1 MTEVERQ
8 SLKKIDAKIRNLIAQ
23 FRVLQKENEDLYTEL
38 ESKETEIKTLKEELE
53 KRTQDYKNL
62 KLAKIIEVSDNDL
75 KESKMKITRLVR
87 EVNKC
92 INILS
97 AESVD

>member
-1 MTEVERQ
+1 MNEAERQ

-23 FRVLQKENEDLYTEL
+23 YLVLQKENEDLYTEL
-38 ESKETEIKTLKEELE
+38 ESKEAEIKQLKEEVAQ
-53 KRTQDYKNL
+53 RTQDYKNM
-62 KLAKIIEVSDNDL
+62 KLAKMIEVSDNDL

-97 AESVD
+97 AEAAD

>member
-1 MTEVERQ
+1 MNEAERQ

-23 FRVLQKENEDLYTEL
+23 YRVLQKENEDLYTEL
-38 ESKETEIKTLKEELE
+38 ESKEAEIKQLKEEVAQ
-53 KRTQDYKNL
+53 RTQDYKNL
-62 KLAKIIEVSDNDL
+62 KLAKMIEVSDNDL

-97 AESVD
+97 AEAAD

>member
-1 MTEVERQ
+1 MNEAERQ

-23 FRVLQKENEDLYTEL
+23 YRVLQKENEDLYTEL
-38 ESKETEIKTLKEELE
+38 ESKEAEIKQLKEEVAQ
-53 KRTQDYKNL
+53 RTQDYKNM
-62 KLAKIIEVSDNDL
+62 KLAKMIEVSDNDL

-97 AESVD
+97 AEAAD

>member
-1 MTEVERQ
+1 MNEAERQ

-23 FRVLQKENEDLYTEL
+23 YRVLQKENEDLYTEL
-38 ESKETEIKTLKEELE
+38 ESKEAEIKKLKEEVAQ
-53 KRTQDYKNL
+53 RTQDYKNM
-62 KLAKIIEVSDNDL
+62 KLAKMIEVSDNDL

-97 AESVD
+97 AEAAD

>member
-1 MTEVERQ
+1 MNETERQ

-23 FRVLQKENEDLYTEL
+23 YRVLQKENEDLYTEL
-38 ESKETEIKTLKEELE
+38 ESKEAEIKQLKEEVAQ
-53 KRTQDYKNL
+53 RTQDYKNM
-62 KLAKIIEVSDNDL
+62 KLAKMIEVSDNDL

-97 AESVD
+97 AEAAD